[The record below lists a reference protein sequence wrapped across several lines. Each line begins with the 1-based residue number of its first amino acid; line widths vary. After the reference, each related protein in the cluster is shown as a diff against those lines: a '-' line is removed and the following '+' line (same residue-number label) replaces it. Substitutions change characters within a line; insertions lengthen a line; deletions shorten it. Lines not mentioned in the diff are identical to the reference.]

1 MSVIGFMK
9 KMPGHPELPSDILD
23 DIKFA
28 WLEGTMEA
36 KIDFFSN
43 LPEWQNLERWPS
55 GRIFGP
61 SCEYRWC
68 LNPKDGLHAVLILDS
83 GNLPAPFSGPG
94 KLCIEKTGDDCMILW
109 GDWVDPEKDKE
120 SNPKGDAKFYAQE
133 LPLVQGY
140 PVLSDDAKRTGY
152 SPRICVRGYRHRPD
166 KESGVKTKGEFAR
179 CFDVIMEQDEK
190 EGGK

>member
-23 DIKFA
+23 DINFA

-43 LPEWQNLERWPS
+43 LPEWQDLERWPS
-55 GRIFGP
+55 GRIFGL
-61 SCEYRWC
+61 SCEYRWRQ
-68 LNPKDGLHAVLILDS
+68 NPKDGLHAVFILDRED
-83 GNLPAPFSGPG
+83 LPYPFSGPG
-94 KLCIEKTGDDCMILW
+94 KLCIEKTGDDFMILW

-133 LPLVQGY
+133 LPLVQRY
-140 PVLSDDAKRTGY
+140 PVPPDEAKRTGY
-152 SPRICVRGYRHRPD
+152 SPRIGVRRYRHRPD
-166 KESGVKTKGEFAR
+166 KESETKAMGEFAR
-179 CFDVIMEQDEK
+179 CFDILMAQDEQK
-190 EGGK
+190 GGK